1 MFCIYFIKQYVSLNA
16 ILMMARTLHSK
27 ILIRSDTIDVHRFIY
42 QFRRNGKHFKIAREP
57 LHTK

>member
-1 MFCIYFIKQYVSLNA
+1 
-16 ILMMARTLHSK
+16 MMARTLHSK